1 MACTVRDSS
10 EYLYNVWIGDAGS
23 LKCNS
28 GSGFSCD
35 LAGYSGEGSPSN
47 TSTKSS
53 VLSSVA
59 LMRIRKSCSGA
70 KPKGTKRV
78 AY

>member
-1 MACTVRDSS
+1 MACTVRDRS
-10 EYLYNVWIGDAGS
+10 EYLYNVWIGDAGT

-28 GSGFSCD
+28 GSGFS
-35 LAGYSGEGSPSN
+35 AISQVTRVRGPPSN